1 MFFVEPDVAVYCVLL
16 IAGQLSARTPLVGTG
31 VFDEADV
38 GEGVP
43 EDAGSEAEDAGS
55 EADDAGSE
63 EAVVFEGVVDCG
75 AESLLFRLFLFACDP
90 PTAPPTT
97 AATTITITTARTI
110 KACFLRRPHQ
120 RFGAVVVAWCTSP
133 NFSPCPC
140 SGSRQRILGSGVRD
154 LSLP

>member
-1 MFFVEPDVAVYCVLL
+1 VSFVEPDVAVYCVLL
-16 IAGQLSARTPLVGTG
+16 IAGQLSARTPLVGTA
-31 VFDEADV
+31 VFDDADV

-43 EDAGSEAEDAGS
+43 EDG
-55 EADDAGSE
+55 GSE

-75 AESLLFRLFLFACDP
+75 AESLFPPLFLFARDP

-97 AATTITITTARTI
+97 AATTITITAASTI

-120 RFGAVVVAWCTSP
+120 RSGSVVVVWCTSP

-140 SGSRQRILGSGVRD
+140 SGRVSGYEEVEFGTWAYLELPALIL
-154 LSLP
+154 